1 MRACTIVE
9 MVLIPTKLLRS
20 TRPRCNWDHAALLPH
35 IPIAEWDA
43 DALKSYGISEYHR
56 KHGLVVLKL
65 RYLIN
70 SA

>member
-43 DALKSYGISEYHR
+43 GALKSHVIGEYYR
-56 KHGLVVLKL
+56 KHGLEIVKA
-65 RYLIN
+65 RYLMN